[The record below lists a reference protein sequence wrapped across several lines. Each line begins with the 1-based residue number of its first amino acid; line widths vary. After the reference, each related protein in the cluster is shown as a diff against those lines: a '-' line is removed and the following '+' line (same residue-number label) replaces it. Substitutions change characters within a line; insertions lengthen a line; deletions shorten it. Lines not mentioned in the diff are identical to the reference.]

1 MTAQPRLAVL
11 VGQGEIWNTSLASVQ
26 RAWYQ
31 PGLACKLR
39 QVCHVV
45 EFESKHIRTKKGSN
59 NNETYATAFTLIP
72 FGIKFWASDR
82 VKPTIAPLVDA

>member
-11 VGQGEIWNTSLASVQ
+11 VGQGETWNTNLASVQ

-45 EFESKHIRTKKGSN
+45 EFESKHIRTKKVQITMRLTQLHS
-59 NNETYATAFTLIP
+59 LLC
-72 FGIKFWASDR
+72 
-82 VKPTIAPLVDA
+82 PLVSNSGPAIG